1 MPGQPGVVPVCHA
14 DGVTTHGLLLAAGA
28 GSRMGTPKALVTE
41 PDGTPW
47 LTRSVGVLLDGGCD
61 LVTVVLGAAVEE
73 ALPLLPAGPV
83 ATVVAHDW
91 SDGMSASLRA
101 GVAAAVGGP
110 ADAVVITLVDL
121 PDVGTDVVRRVIGT
135 GVGPT
140 TLARATYDGRPGHP
154 VVIGREHW
162 AGVLATA
169 EGDAGARDYL
179 ASHDVALVECGDLAT
194 GRDVDHPA

>member
-1 MPGQPGVVPVCHA
+1 M
-14 DGVTTHGLLLAAGA
+14 TTLGLLLAAGA
-28 GSRMGTPKALVTE
+28 GSRMGAPKALVTD

-61 LVTVVLGAAVEE
+61 AVTVVLGAAVEE

-101 GVAAAVGGP
+101 GMAAAVDGP

-121 PDVGTDVVRRVIGT
+121 PDVGTDVVRRVIGP
-135 GVGPT
+135 GSGPA

-154 VVIGREHW
+154 VVIGRDHW
-162 AGVLATA
+162 VGVLATVA
-169 EGDAGARDYL
+169 GDAGARDYL
-179 ASHDVALVECGDLAT
+179 ASHDVALVECADLAT
-194 GRDVDHPA
+194 GRDVDHRE